1 MIKRYALVWTL
12 AAALAPATFAADQPS
27 DAAGQQGSQ
36 SSQAQNP
43 SAGAGQSSDQSP
55 GAGIQSKSS
64 DQNAAQPAGA
74 RQAGE
79 QAQSPES
86 NKEFVQNI
94 ASANQFEIQAGQM
107 IQEKAQDQQIKDY
120 AKQMVQDHQQAGD
133 QLKPIAQAM
142 GVDISSQQLNPVHQA
157 KLQELQKKQGEDLEK
172 CYIFGQ
178 AGMHLTQV
186 LETSWRSQSA
196 SDPQL
201 KQFLTQLQPKL
212 QQHLQ
217 HAIQLSGGDMA
228 RLASERMKGSR
239 AGEGSS
245 VTGDATG
252 TGSSGRS
259 GQTGTGA
266 GGTGT
271 GTGAGA
277 GGTGTGTGTGGGTGT
292 GSQNP

>member
-12 AAALAPATFAADQPS
+12 AAALAPATFAADQAS
-27 DAAGQQGSQ
+27 DASGQ
-36 SSQAQNP
+36 SSQGQ
-43 SAGAGQSSDQSP
+43 SQSGSAGQSAGQSDQSSAQ
-55 GAGIQSKSS
+55 AGQS
-64 DQNAAQPAGA
+64 AQSGQAGQAQTAGA
-74 RQAGE
+74 QQQG
-79 QAQSPES
+79 QGQSQES
-86 NKEFVQNI
+86 SKEFVQNL

-228 RLASERMKGSR
+228 RLASERRKGSR

-271 GTGAGA
+271 GTG
-277 GGTGTGTGTGGGTGT
+277 TGGGTGT
-292 GSQNP
+292 GSQTP